1 MLKSELLGSS
11 VGEKP
16 PSELERGD
24 EAAFS
29 DRIGGERGID
39 RERRTKVLHP
49 SRGWE
54 YPDRAGMAKTEIPV
68 EMMTCNSE
76 QVVNLAVDREKSLNL
91 CRRFETT
98 QIFVRIYIQSCLY
111 NRSAV
116 G

>member
-11 VGEKP
+11 IGEKP

-54 YPDRAGMAKTEIPV
+54 HPDRVGMAKTEIPAQTPAV
-68 EMMTCNSE
+68 EADKKVHKVLESNAQGC
-76 QVVNLAVDREKSLNL
+76 
-91 CRRFETT
+91 
-98 QIFVRIYIQSCLY
+98 
-111 NRSAV
+111 
-116 G
+116 